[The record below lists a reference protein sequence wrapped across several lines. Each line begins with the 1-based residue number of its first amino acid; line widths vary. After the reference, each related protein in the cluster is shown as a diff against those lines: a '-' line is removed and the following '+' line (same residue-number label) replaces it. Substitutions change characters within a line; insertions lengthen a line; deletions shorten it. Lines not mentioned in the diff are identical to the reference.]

1 MTKRMRKASAGVLMA
16 VAAAITCMAPAAET
30 IAPLQ
35 SVSISASAAAT
46 WSNDT
51 ATFTYT
57 VKDGYA
63 VISKVAPKG
72 KKNYAGVTYVFIP
85 SDINGYKIAL
95 GSYAFNQISTPI
107 DINASNVKKVEKY
120 AFYRCTAIDEIS
132 LAGCE
137 DLATYGIYRCSN
149 LKSVCFPG
157 VQSATTDGS
166 TLNINTDGIYYCPD
180 LENVSFGCKDDIII
194 HTRAFSGCTKL
205 KGFNKWSISSD
216 HASFYPHTNAFSSS
230 GINGSGTIKTASFM
244 SKYNGRYNV
253 GDGKKMT
260 GKTVAVTLFVNTTDT
275 PSWTY
280 GSRYGYNSN
289 VGRNVYELEQ
299 EAVKYNQTLDIEHLN
314 VNVSSKM
321 KKSAVESNGNF
332 SRSSVVL
339 NACKNTFSYLSECTN
354 MDQVTDKIKSQL
366 NADNVVYM
374 VAINSGG
381 RAKAYSFKTANEY
394 AVVYKDGQ
402 SAPYLDEYTWMH
414 EFCHLFGAMDVYEGS
429 GVANSGYTN
438 QFLSMDIMNQNK
450 PNVGWFTACN
460 IGWTNTV
467 LLDDFNNIVVMD
479 AAPTSFDY

>member
-16 VAAAITCMAPAAET
+16 AMAAITCMAPAAET

-63 VISKVAPKG
+63 VISNVAPKG
-72 KKNYAGVTYVFIP
+72 KKNYAGNVYVFFPAEIA
-85 SDINGYKIAL
+85 GCKVAL
-95 GSYAFNQISTPI
+95 GSYAFSGVSTPI
-107 DINASNVKKVEKY
+107 DINASNVAKVEKY
-120 AFYRCTAIDEIS
+120 AFHYCTGITEIY

-137 DLATYGIYRCSN
+137 DLASYAIYRCSN
-149 LKSVCFPG
+149 LKTLCFPG
-157 VQSATTDGS
+157 VQTTTNDDS
-166 TLNINTDGIYYCPD
+166 KLTINTNAVYYCPD
-180 LENVSFGCKDDIII
+180 LEKVSFGCKDDIII
-194 HTRAFSGCTKL
+194 RRNAFYGCSKL
-205 KGFNKWSISSD
+205 KGCDKWSVSSD
-216 HASFYPHTNAFSSS
+216 HTSFYVNPGAFASS
-230 GINGSGTIKTASFM
+230 GILNSGTVKTASFM

-289 VGRNVYELEQ
+289 VGRNVYELER

-339 NACKNTFSYLSECTN
+339 DACKNTFSYLSSCTN

-381 RAKAYSFKTANEY
+381 RAKAYSFNSANEY
-394 AVVYKDGQ
+394 AIVYKDGQ

-414 EFCHLFGAMDVYEGS
+414 EFCHLFGAMDVYAGS
-429 GVANSGYTN
+429 GVANSDYTN

-460 IGWTNTV
+460 IGWTDTV
-467 LLDDFNNIVVMD
+467 LLDDFNNIVVKD